1 MSEFTAKIIA
11 QLDTSKIQ
19 SQISKIG
26 KSSISL
32 DNVTIKNVKMQ
43 TSNLASQVQ
52 AALNKQ
58 KFSIN
63 VGKVNLSG
71 ISTNISKSLSQSLNS
86 RIYSQLNTGQIE
98 ASIAKVTAQYEKL
111 SATGHSKLTQIQ
123 NDIERLNALNS
134 KMSTTTNAD
143 KLTKSYSEFNTL
155 LAKVKNSLTTVS
167 AESKMVASSLQ
178 IKTLDNRMST
188 WMQNNSRAAKDFGSS
203 IDALRAKLKTMS
215 ASGTMTTTQLKSIE
229 SEFKSVTIAAQQA
242 GKLGKSFGDTFKSS
256 FASITRYVSA
266 STLIF
271 TAINTLRQGITT
283 VTELDS
289 ALIDLQKTAQATA
302 SQLTEFYY
310 EANNVAKEYGATTQ
324 EIIQSAADWS
334 RLGYS
339 LPDSKL
345 MAQYSSMFKSISPG
359 MDIDTATSG
368 LVSIMK
374 AYGIE
379 ANDVLDGVMSK
390 INEVGNT
397 AATSNDQ
404 IVEGLQRSSAALAT
418 MGTGLDESIALFTAG
433 QEIMQDASQVG
444 NALKT
449 ISMRVRGYNEETEEL
464 DESLVNITGDVIDLT
479 KTASNPKGVSLF
491 TDETQTEYK
500 SVYTYLQEIS
510 KIYDELSAKQQQQL
524 LEKLFGKNR
533 ASVGAAILENFSAAE
548 KAMTTMTHS
557 AGSAEAEMSTIAE
570 SLEYKLN
577 ALKETGTGIF
587 QNLFKREDFGAVVDA
602 LTSILGV
609 VDTLTEK
616 LGLFGTIGVGV
627 GLTAFIKNFEKLKE
641 LGKFT
646 IALKEIGK
654 GATDINL
661 VTNAVKGLSTA
672 NAAAVVSTT
681 ALSNADKVA
690 ILMSTGLSAAEAEEA
705 LAAASAATA
714 NAAAGTAAAG
724 ASVGFAGLAA
734 SVKAAAAGLATFLFT
749 NPVGWAILAVGAIVG
764 VVKAVDALTESF
776 EEAQEKS
783 AESREAY
790 QQTTSEVEQLN
801 SELETT
807 QSRINE
813 LKAQGSL
820 SVVEKAE
827 LAELQ
832 AQNEQLQRQIE
843 IKEKLANMQGKQAAA
858 DANNVLTK
866 KTQSATEWIDDRFD
880 QDWNTSNDARDII
893 TRTEEKQRQLNQ
905 YTSDYNKL
913 LEEQAKLTPEYSS
926 WWESDTQYEKNEKQL
941 ENYKKQIDTL
951 TSEVAENL
959 DSINTE
965 YTTLFDANGNIIS
978 GYEDTAQRC
987 EDLFDYTLSSGDK
1000 ALQVSEKIDSIFN
1013 KPTLSNF
1020 KDELVNIAENSD
1032 NVGITADDV
1041 KTKYSELADACED
1054 AGVDIQDLV
1063 DYINSTADIID
1074 VDEVKSQL
1082 SEAFDISDE
1091 QADFDSFLNSLSVD
1105 ELKVLYSIYES
1116 NDTSGWSI
1124 EDFQQAMD
1132 DLQLNDITVNIEAN
1146 IKNTQEISSEIK
1158 NLQSVLSSQ
1167 ATGNSISIDTFNSDE
1182 LKDYQSAL
1190 EYVNGSM
1197 QLNADKAREIAQ
1209 AKVEEQ
1215 TAINNA
1221 NKELSQA
1228 KYMENINQ
1236 IESLKRQLSDKN
1248 NLTDEEIQKMQQQI
1262 AECETQNAGYL
1273 AECDQLD
1280 ILNASLR
1287 ESISTYNEWKAA
1299 QGASE
1304 SGDMFDDT
1312 LTAIGNINDT
1322 LNNTDSENYG
1332 RVGRKDFQAS
1342 IDLIIPESVDTE
1354 DEQAINNYMNSI
1366 QSLFTFDDNGKMNG
1380 LNIEAFCEQAVK
1392 KGLMVLDESSDE
1404 YKVAGGKT
1412 MADFANGMNLSMP
1425 LVQAMFGELEEFGA
1439 EFDWGDEMFA
1449 TFGDGIIAAQTQ
1461 ITDLESEI
1469 DSLQK
1474 QKAAGV
1480 DIDDSKIKEAKKEL
1494 KELKKQKEELT
1505 QKATVNIETNM
1516 ELDSKLKDAE
1526 SELEGWKT
1534 KLKDKNLSA
1543 EAKVD
1548 VQANVDAAQNKLE
1561 KLQRKKD
1568 KLQEPTQV
1576 EIQASLGDIDSK
1588 IANLQTK
1595 VNNFSDKEYCAKFSI
1610 SEEDANAKV
1619 SELQGKIQN
1628 LQNKRT
1634 KIETYAETKKANS
1647 DLDSLD
1653 NKKISDKNFSVSATD
1668 NATAVINRINN
1679 LQLQDKSVT
1688 ITTVQKTIKK
1698 TEGDHG
1704 VNGSAHMSG
1713 TAKASGD
1720 WRDKRGGETLVG
1732 ELGREIIV
1740 NPHTGKWYTVG
1751 DNGAEFVNVPKNA
1764 IVFNHQQTED
1774 LLAHGYVASR
1784 AVALANG
1791 TALASGTAM
1800 VTGGIKRRNVENS
1813 TNRSGYNP
1821 SSSTT
1826 RSSSNTTN
1834 TPTSTPKSNNTTKN
1848 TDDKKKDSKEDKA
1861 LDKFK
1866 KWISKLFDWI
1876 EIRLERQA
1884 KKIDRFTT
1892 RADNAS
1898 DAGKYNT
1905 AAKNYRNALSSTAT
1919 QIRYEQT
1926 AESKYNKQGD
1936 KVLRKAVKNGIV
1948 SQKTADGIA
1957 KKVKNGTMNI
1967 KKYSERMQEVIKD
1980 YQTWYDKSQD
1990 AKDAITE
1997 LHNNIR
2003 KYITDLKDLRD
2014 AQRDAKIESLDTF
2027 TSIGTSG
2034 IANSTRVQNSQLNY
2048 TNDQLTRQNAAYD
2061 TEVTKVT
2068 SDTKAI
2074 GKKGKKSV
2082 NKALRSKGA
2091 KKNQK
2096 YKKALRNA
2104 RKAIKAKKPIASTD
2118 LKVIKANSI
2127 SVYNNLYAYNLA
2139 LDNIETAKL
2148 EQAANYA
2155 STSADT
2161 YKNIAD
2167 SYSNKDDA
2175 TNDKISLLKQKAS
2188 NATSVKK
2195 KNNYLAQIASQ
2206 YDTILANDAKEVA
2219 EYNKAVN
2226 SNKKAVTKKAG
2237 TTTKY
2242 KKADKKTK
2250 NAVKKAIKSAKAA
2263 VKKKKSIPAS
2273 TLSSLAKY
2281 YSKGYVTK
2289 AFYEACIDYNNALEN
2304 LDLAKEQQQLDTQE
2318 AIAEKAA
2325 IGTEMVNN
2333 VEQKYTNKLNTNAN
2347 KTQRIQNAQ
2356 SLKTTRGLSLTAS
2369 DYQKL
2374 INQSKKDQQ
2383 IYSDAAEAIS
2393 AQIQSNLANG
2403 YWTTDSQEYKD
2414 AIQTMN
2420 EYSQHA
2426 DECKIEQEEWN
2437 NAIAELP
2444 YSNLEKILSLLD
2456 SIKSNYESLLSINAA
2471 KGLTETESQYLQQI
2485 ANVNA
2490 EIERYKELRQQAWND
2505 YQTALNSED
2514 GVYGGKTADEW
2525 LETYYDYDTS
2535 INNLTA
2541 DIVELNNSIANLP
2554 YESFQKI
2561 IDLLES
2567 VQSYNDSA
2575 IDLKT
2580 AFGLD
2585 LDESDYEQ
2593 QMSDNSQQIS
2603 QYEQLRQQAYADY
2616 LKALADPEGVYGG
2629 KTANE
2634 WLAAYNEYGTTIN
2647 NLTADNEKLK
2657 DSLRD
2662 DVYWRTFERAHEAAQ
2677 RFHNV
2682 LSGLSDLIDDD
2693 MYFDNDGN
2701 LTEYGV
2707 AQVANLVS
2715 EYENARKEVQNYQ
2728 ADINN
2733 LNKLYAEGYYTE
2745 QEYTEKLNELQGGLL
2760 DSASSMKEFS
2770 DSIVQMYKNMAQS
2783 ELDALMD
2790 LIDARNDALS
2800 AKKAYYDYDKSIKDR
2815 TKDIQ
2820 TLEAEIAALQGVET
2834 AEAKAKRAMYEAQL
2848 AESKEDLDDTIQQ
2861 HMFELSQDA
2870 LDELKNTLKD
2880 AFDDKWDNINSN
2892 LTELT
2897 SLMAAANQL
2906 TASSAGT
2913 IVSTMNQLLGHYGID
2928 PVASGV
2934 QTAYA
2939 SGTRS
2944 VPKKLTAL
2952 TNEDGNEILVTKK
2965 GMITPLE
2972 QGDGVV
2978 PSYLT
2983 DRLYDL
2989 ALNGVPTPNMI
3000 VPEISIPEP
3009 QAITTEVNQHYD
3021 KLINIEGSADAATV
3035 EDLKSL
3041 SKEIVEKSYAYT
3053 SQKIFNGYMHS
3064 GGKRNV

>member
-1 MSEFTAKIIA
+1 MSDFTAKINAI
-11 QLDTSKIQ
+11 LDTKHLQ
-19 SQISKIG
+19 SQLKAIQDGTYKIKVQTDISG
-26 KSSISL
+26 VRNFTDS
-32 DNVTIKNVKMQ
+32 IKNQMQ
-43 TSNLASQVQ
+43 NAGNSAGDTFVTAFNSS
-52 AALNKQ
+52 LNKIHLKNGSLGNIKNILHGAGFDKQ
-58 KFSIN
+58 SIAVATKDLEKMILSIN
-63 VGKVNLSG
+63 KITTKQTANGNIKMTISGADEIGRAVQVVREFDKVTGRVSNTSKTFVQSFDG
-71 ISTNISKSLSQSLNS
+71 NVKAAKRFEESVKNINAAIG
-86 RIYSQLNTGQIE
+86 RNEIE
-98 ASIAKVTAQYEKL
+98 SSIAKVASQYEKL
-111 SATGHSKLTQIQ
+111 GTTGHSKLTQIKS
-123 NDIERLNALNS
+123 DIEML
-134 KMSTTTNAD
+134 K
-143 KLTKSYSEFNTL
+143 KLQAQFNTTSDGKTL
-155 LAKVKNSLTTVS
+155 VRNYEKFNETLAKVRNNLTTVS

-178 IKTLDNRMST
+178 IKTLDNRMSV

-242 GKLGKSFGDTFKSS
+242 GKLGKTFGDTFKSS

-271 TAINTLRQGITT
+271 TAVNTLRQGITT
-283 VTELDS
+283 VKELDS
-289 ALIDLQKTAQATA
+289 SLIDLQKTAQATA
-302 SQLTEFYY
+302 SQLTDFYY
-310 EANNVAKEYGATTQ
+310 EANNVAKEYGATTR

-866 KTQSATEWIDDRFD
+866 KTQSATEWIDDKFD
-880 QDWNTSNDARDII
+880 QDWDTSNDARDII

-905 YTSDYNKL
+905 YKSDRNKL
-913 LEEQAKLTPEYSS
+913 YEEQSKLTPEYSN
-926 WWESDTQYEKNEKQL
+926 WLESDTQYEKNQRQL
-941 ENYKKQIDTL
+941 ENYEKQIDTL
-951 TSEVAENL
+951 EKEIAENI

-965 YTTLFDANGNIIS
+965 YNSLFDTNGNIIS

-1000 ALQVSEKIDSIFN
+1000 ALQVSEKIDSIFS

-1020 KDELVNIAENSD
+1020 KDELVDIAANSD

-1262 AECETQNAGYL
+1262 SECETQNAGYL

-1287 ESISTYNEWKAA
+1287 ESISTYNKWKAA

-1312 LTAIGNINDT
+1312 LTAIKNINDT
-1322 LNNTDSENYG
+1322 LNDTKSENYG
-1332 RVGRKDFQAS
+1332 RVGRKDFLAS
-1342 IDLIIPESVDTE
+1342 VDLIIPESVDSE
-1354 DEQAINNYMNSI
+1354 DEQAINNYLNSI
-1366 QSLFTFDDNGKMNG
+1366 ESLFTFDDDGKMNG

-1439 EFDWGDEMFA
+1439 SFDWGDEIFT
-1449 TFGDGIIAAQTQ
+1449 TFGDGIVAAQKQ
-1461 ITDLESEI
+1461 ISELETEI

-1480 DIDDSKIKEAKKEL
+1480 DIDDSKIKEAQKEL

-1543 EAKVD
+1543 ETKVE
-1548 VQANVDAAQNKLE
+1548 VQANVDAAQEKIE
-1561 KLQRKKD
+1561 KLQKKKD

-1588 IANLQTK
+1588 IANLQTQ

-1619 SELQGKIQN
+1619 SELQGKISN
-1628 LQNKRT
+1628 LQDKKA
-1634 KIETYAETKKANS
+1634 KIETYAETKQTNN
-1647 DLDSLD
+1647 DLDAL
-1653 NKKISDKNFSVSATD
+1653 NKKEISDKDFTVSATD
-1668 NATAVINRINN
+1668 KATSVINRINN
-1679 LQLQDKSVT
+1679 MQLHDKNVT
-1688 ITTVQKTIKK
+1688 ITTTERTVKK
-1698 TEGDHG
+1698 SEAS
-1704 VNGSAHMSG
+1704 GSAHMSG

-1720 WRDKRGGETLVG
+1720 WRDKQGGETLVG
-1732 ELGREIIV
+1732 ELGREIVV

-1800 VTGGIKRRNVENS
+1800 VTGGIKRRHVTDS
-1813 TNRSGYNP
+1813 TNRSGYN
-1821 SSSTT
+1821 SSSSVTSG
-1826 RSSSNTTN
+1826 SSQTTN
-1834 TPTSTPKSNNTTKN
+1834 TPASTSTSNNTTKN

-1861 LDKFK
+1861 LEKFK

-1919 QIRYEQT
+1919 QIRYEQI

-2014 AQRDAKIESLDTF
+2014 AQRDAKIDSLDTF

-2034 IANSTRVQNSQLNY
+2034 VANSTRAQNSQLNY
-2048 TNDQLTRQNAAYD
+2048 TNKQLTRQNAAYD

-2068 SDTKAI
+2068 SDTNAI
-2074 GKKGKKSV
+2074 GKKGTKSV
-2082 NKALRSKGA
+2082 NKALRSKDA

-2505 YQTALNSED
+2505 YQTALNSTD

-2800 AKKAYYDYDKSIKDR
+2800 AKKA
-2815 TKDIQ
+2815 
-2820 TLEAEIAALQGVET
+2820 
-2834 AEAKAKRAMYEAQL
+2834 
-2848 AESKEDLDDTIQQ
+2848 
-2861 HMFELSQDA
+2861 
-2870 LDELKNTLKD
+2870 
-2880 AFDDKWDNINSN
+2880 
-2892 LTELT
+2892 
-2897 SLMAAANQL
+2897 
-2906 TASSAGT
+2906 
-2913 IVSTMNQLLGHYGID
+2913 
-2928 PVASGV
+2928 
-2934 QTAYA
+2934 
-2939 SGTRS
+2939 
-2944 VPKKLTAL
+2944 
-2952 TNEDGNEILVTKK
+2952 
-2965 GMITPLE
+2965 
-2972 QGDGVV
+2972 
-2978 PSYLT
+2978 
-2983 DRLYDL
+2983 
-2989 ALNGVPTPNMI
+2989 
-3000 VPEISIPEP
+3000 
-3009 QAITTEVNQHYD
+3009 
-3021 KLINIEGSADAATV
+3021 
-3035 EDLKSL
+3035 
-3041 SKEIVEKSYAYT
+3041 
-3053 SQKIFNGYMHS
+3053 
-3064 GGKRNV
+3064 

>member
-71 ISTNISKSLSQSLNS
+71 ISTNISKSLSQSLNG

-98 ASIAKVTAQYEKL
+98 AFIAKVTAQYEKL

-433 QEIMQDASQVG
+433 QEIMQDAPQVG

-749 NPVGWAILAVGAIVG
+749 NPVGWATLAVGAIVG

-790 QQTTSEVEQLN
+790 HQTTSEVEQLN

-880 QDWNTSNDARDII
+880 EDWNTSNDARDII

-913 LEEQAKLTPEYSS
+913 IAEQAKLTPEYSS
-926 WWESDTQYEKNEKQL
+926 WWEPDTQYEKNEKQL

-1063 DYINSTADIID
+1063 DYINSAADIID

-1082 SEAFDISDE
+1082 SEAFDVSDE
-1091 QADFDSFLNSLSVD
+1091 QADFDSFLDSLSVD
-1105 ELKVLYSIYES
+1105 DLKILYSIHES
-1116 NDTSGWSI
+1116 NDTSGWSV
-1124 EDFQQAMD
+1124 EDFQSAMD
-1132 DLQLNDITVNIEAN
+1132 ALQSEDVTINIDVDMQNSQDII
-1146 IKNTQEISSEIK
+1146 SEIK
-1158 NLQSVLSSQ
+1158 SIQSTIDSQ
-1167 ATGNSISIDTFNSDE
+1167 STGNSISLETFNSDE

-1197 QLNADKAREIAQ
+1197 QLNADKAREIAK

-1221 NKELSQA
+1221 NKELREAQ
-1228 KYMENINQ
+1228 YMENINQ
-1236 IESLKRQLSDKN
+1236 IEEYKRKLSEKN
-1248 NLTDEEIQKMQQQI
+1248 NLTDEEIQKIQRQI
-1262 AECETQNAGYL
+1262 SACEEQNNGYL

-1280 ILNASLR
+1280 VLNASLK

-1299 QGASE
+1299 QSASE

-1312 LTAIGNINDT
+1312 LTAIQKIDDT
-1322 LNNTDSENYG
+1322 LNNTKYENYG
-1332 RVGRKDFQAS
+1332 KVGREDYKTS
-1342 IDLIIPESVDTE
+1342 LDLIIPDSVNAE
-1354 DEQAINNYMNSI
+1354 NEKAVQKYLKSI
-1366 QSLFTFDDNGKMNG
+1366 SDMFVKDNDGNRVG
-1380 LNIEAFCEQAVK
+1380 LNLENFCNEAVK
-1392 KGLMVLDESSDE
+1392 KGLMVFDKKKKE
-1404 YKVAGGKT
+1404 YKVAGGK
-1412 MADFANGMNLSMP
+1412 MMEDFAKGLNLSMP
-1425 LVQAMFGELEEFGA
+1425 MVQAMFGEMEEYGA
-1439 EFDWGDEMFA
+1439 KFDWGDEIFD
-1449 TFGDGIIAAQTQ
+1449 TFGDGIVAAQKQ

-1469 DSLQK
+1469 KSLKK

-1480 DIDDSKIKEAKKEL
+1480 DIDDSKIKKAEKEL
-1494 KELKKQKEELT
+1494 KELKKQKKELT

-1516 ELDSKLKDAE
+1516 KVD
-1526 SELEGWKT
+1526 SELEDAEAELDGWKT
-1534 KLKDKNLSA
+1534 KLKDKDLDA
-1543 EAKVD
+1543 EAKVK
-1548 VQANVDAAQNKLE
+1548 VKAKIEDAKDKID
-1561 KLQRKKD
+1561 KLQKKKD

-1576 EIQASLGDIDSK
+1576 EIQASLGNIDSQ

-1595 VNNFSDKEYCAKFSI
+1595 VNNFSDKEYCAEFNI
-1610 SEEDANAKV
+1610 SEEDAKAKV
-1619 SELQGKIQN
+1619 NELQGKI
-1628 LQNKRT
+1628 NKLKDKKT
-1634 KIETYAETKKANS
+1634 KIEAYAETKQANS

-1653 NKKISDKNFSVSATD
+1653 KKEIKDKDFTVSVID
-1668 NATAVINRINN
+1668 NATTVINRINN
-1679 LQLQDKSVT
+1679 MQLHDKNVT
-1688 ITTVQKTIKK
+1688 ITTTEKTVK
-1698 TEGDHG
+1698 TGGHG
-1704 VNGSAHMSG
+1704 VNGTAHVSG

-1720 WRDKRGGETLVG
+1720 WGEKEGGKTLVG

-1751 DNGAEFVNVPKNA
+1751 DNGAEFVNVPKGA
-1764 IVFNHQQTED
+1764 IVFNHVQTED
-1774 LLAHGYVASR
+1774 LLGHGFVASR

-1791 TALASGTAM
+1791 TAL
-1800 VTGGIKRRNVENS
+1800 VGGNARVVS
-1813 TNRSGYNP
+1813 TKGLSFTSTQRSTQRTFE
-1821 SSSTT
+1821 SSKKSKSSTKN
-1826 RSSSNTTN
+1826 SN
-1834 TPTSTPKSNNTTKN
+1834 SKSKSNSKN
-1848 TDDKKKDSKEDKA
+1848 NEKSNEKKEKTA
-1861 LDKFK
+1861 LEKFQE
-1866 KWISKLFDWI
+1866 WISKLFDWI
-1876 EIRLERQA
+1876 EIKIQRQSE
-1884 KKIDRFTT
+1884 KIDRYIS
-1892 RADNAS
+1892 RAENAQE
-1898 DAGKYNT
+1898 AGNYGT
-1905 AAKNYRNALSSTAT
+1905 SAKNYRKAINATTT
-1919 QIRYEQT
+1919 QIVNERK
-1926 AESKYNKQGD
+1926 ASKKYDKQAD
-1936 KVLRKAVKNGIV
+1936 KVVNKAVSMGVI
-1948 SQKTADGIA
+1948 SQKQAASI
-1957 KKVKNGTMNI
+1957 KKQVQNGSMNI
-1967 KKYSERMQEVIKD
+1967 KKYGEKVREVIKD

-2014 AQRDAKIESLDTF
+2014 AQRDAKIDSLDTF

-2034 IANSTRVQNSQLNY
+2034 VANSTRAQNSQLNY
-2048 TNDQLTRQNAAYD
+2048 TNKQLTRQNAAYD

-2068 SDTKAI
+2068 SDTNAI
-2074 GKKGKKSV
+2074 GKKGTKSV
-2082 NKALRSKGA
+2082 NKALGSKGA
-2091 KKNQK
+2091 KKNKK
-2096 YKKALRNA
+2096 YKKALKNA

-2118 LKVIKANSI
+2118 LKVIKAHSI

-2139 LDNIETAKL
+2139 LENIETAKL
-2148 EQAANYA
+2148 EQATNYA

-2226 SNKKAVTKKAG
+2226 SNKKSITKKAG

-2242 KKADKKTK
+2242 KKSDKKTK
-2250 NAVKKAIKSAKAA
+2250 NAVKKAIQSAKAA
-2263 VKKKKSIPAS
+2263 VKKKKKKPIPAS

-2318 AIAEKAA
+2318 AISEKAA

-2403 YWTTDSQEYKD
+2403 YWTTDSQECKD

-2471 KGLTETESQYLQQI
+2471 KGLTETESRYLQQI

-2490 EIERYKELRQQAWND
+2490 EIEKYKELRQQAWND

-2575 IDLKT
+2575 VDLKT

-2585 LDESDYEQ
+2585 LDESDYKQ

-2603 QYEQLRQQAYADY
+2603 QYQQLRQQAYADY
-2616 LKALADPEGVYGG
+2616 LKALADPEGVHGG

-2870 LDELKNTLKD
+2870 LDELKNTLQD

-2913 IVSTMNQLLGHYGID
+2913 IVSTMNKLLGHYGID